1 MQLSGAHFS
10 SRLSRC
16 VLFPKDNVYV
26 GPGGLALDTTSG
38 QARLKATASLITE
51 NGSQLLRQH
60 HGAAAAGARVLPG
73 RLLRPEVS
81 VLPPGESM
89 RRSRQLR
96 SYFTRNA
103 FITFPLVFLLNLVP
117 QSTEYLPL
125 KDWPA
130 NERCWVLL
138 ETLFYSTVLFCSYAR
153 AAFPANQPGSCRPQP
168 GSASEQLEAWYHIRG
183 HLCLTLL

>member
-60 HGAAAAGARVLPG
+60 HGAAAPGA
-73 RLLRPEVS
+73 
-81 VLPPGESM
+81 
-89 RRSRQLR
+89 
-96 SYFTRNA
+96 
-103 FITFPLVFLLNLVP
+103 
-117 QSTEYLPL
+117 
-125 KDWPA
+125 
-130 NERCWVLL
+130 
-138 ETLFYSTVLFCSYAR
+138 
-153 AAFPANQPGSCRPQP
+153 
-168 GSASEQLEAWYHIRG
+168 
-183 HLCLTLL
+183 